1 MSEIFKDRHA
11 KLGCMVLRLFPKVMQ
26 TILEHYVNPPWLKRK
41 YLKQDFRFV
50 FTDKEI
56 VLMDKLPNMD
66 EFTIELCYK
75 ILRSE
80 NMLDEPKCKWGNVPH
95 DTEIEIADDIQRLI
109 NATRSIIGI
118 KSEAVSERYSE
129 ELIEEIK
136 LIVTRIDCYLK
147 LDTFEIM
154 YNNLC
159 RSETDPISILQDL
172 TRVKPIDESLTNTE
186 SEKRERYSRLSIPI
200 IETFPNILRDVIRT
214 IMPAKLL
221 YQKCVPVLKTFY
233 PEQQTNIKEL
243 QYSNTY
249 GSLDV
254 TLIYRLLRQFSLIPS
269 PTKGWGRLPD
279 KVDINL
285 GDDVERIRWYRNKLV
300 HRSDTKIEKNEF
312 NEYFNEFRGIG
323 YRMDLNFSQTT
334 NYEEQIIGYRTCGV
348 DTAMQAKF
356 KNAMKEIENIKL
368 RYEKRPIKVYWG
380 ESFDRSL
387 INLRSLLKD
396 TKLEGRQKSSVQIVF
411 QNEADVES
419 NIEVLN
425 SLKEEI
431 NEGLIGIEFIVAT
444 EGSVVLNVDILLEMF
459 ETDDKLLTTLTLF
472 LEKILAR
479 ITVFPTETI
488 DIVLLPVEENTQWN
502 KPKPMGEQVYLE
514 FDIEAQLLENDD
526 IMVEQLRKISDAI
539 FKHSNG
545 SGTNQNITATLLP
558 INLDDIT
565 TEAFA
570 QTPVKY
576 NLPVSITLRKQL
588 NIKKPTNEIQGIKS
602 CVKIGNKLMFSDY
615 LNNRII
621 ICNADGTDIHHI
633 PLSYKP
639 RFITEVYSHSVAV
652 SCSERTILII
662 DISTGSVTSTIHT
675 SDDCY
680 GISYDDNNLYV
691 VIGKSIIHVMNLTGK
706 VIRTIPLPSVNIHD
720 ITVDRDRM
728 VCRDVSSI
736 YCCSLD
742 GNLIWIFTND
752 KFQDLRR
759 VTTDDEGNVY
769 VTNNNT
775 NTVIVISDDGKH
787 YRELLT
793 KSDGLDRPWGI
804 SFDKKEN
811 VLLVCN
817 FGDGDI
823 FLFDVKNKNKNE

>member
-66 EFTIELCYK
+66 EFTIEICYK

-95 DTEIEIADDIQRLI
+95 DTEIEIADDIQRLV
-109 NATRSIIGI
+109 NATSSIIGI
-118 KSEAVSERYSE
+118 KSEAVTERYSE

-136 LIVTRIDCYLK
+136 LMVTRIDCYLK
-147 LDTFEIM
+147 QDTLGSM

-172 TRVKPIDESLTNTE
+172 TRVKPIDKSLTNIE

-221 YQKCVPVLKTFY
+221 YQKCIPVLKTFY

-254 TLIYRLLRQFSLIPS
+254 TLIYQLLRQFSLIPS

-285 GDDVERIRWYRNKLV
+285 GDDIERIRFYRNKLA

-312 NEYFNEFRGIG
+312 NEYFDEFRGIG
-323 YRMDLNFSQTT
+323 NRMDLNFSQTT

-387 INLRSLLKD
+387 MNLRSLLKD
-396 TKLEGRQKSSVQIVF
+396 TKLEGRQKISVQIVF
-411 QNEADVES
+411 QNDADVES

-425 SLKEEI
+425 ALKEEI

-472 LEKILAR
+472 LEKILTR

-502 KPKPMGEQVYLE
+502 KPKTIGEQVYLE
-514 FDIEAQLLENDD
+514 FDIEAHLLENDD

-539 FKHSNG
+539 FKYSNG
-545 SGTNQNITATLLP
+545 GGTIQNITATLLP
-558 INLDDIT
+558 IDLDKH
-565 TEAFA
+565 
-570 QTPVKY
+570 QY
-576 NLPVSITLRKQL
+576 LHVS
-588 NIKKPTNEIQGIKS
+588 
-602 CVKIGNKLMFSDY
+602 
-615 LNNRII
+615 
-621 ICNADGTDIHHI
+621 A
-633 PLSYKP
+633 
-639 RFITEVYSHSVAV
+639 SHP
-652 SCSERTILII
+652 
-662 DISTGSVTSTIHT
+662 
-675 SDDCY
+675 
-680 GISYDDNNLYV
+680 N
-691 VIGKSIIHVMNLTGK
+691 
-706 VIRTIPLPSVNIHD
+706 SVNNAIPYGLG
-720 ITVDRDRM
+720 I
-728 VCRDVSSI
+728 
-736 YCCSLD
+736 
-742 GNLIWIFTND
+742 
-752 KFQDLRR
+752 R
-759 VTTDDEGNVY
+759 V
-769 VTNNNT
+769 
-775 NTVIVISDDGKH
+775 
-787 YRELLT
+787 
-793 KSDGLDRPWGI
+793 
-804 SFDKKEN
+804 
-811 VLLVCN
+811 
-817 FGDGDI
+817 
-823 FLFDVKNKNKNE
+823 